1 MTNVRRHVPE
11 VTKLTHDFWHMT
23 GEKAGPF
30 LLRSAGIVAWLST
43 CIPAMPLLQ
52 QAKLLS
58 TFADSARRS
67 RLTALVARGNE
78 PCPGFPVAITRS
90 QSGTFRE

>member
-1 MTNVRRHVPE
+1 M
-11 VTKLTHDFWHMT
+11 L
-23 GEKAGPF
+23 
-30 LLRSAGIVAWLST
+30 
-43 CIPAMPLLQ
+43 LLQ

-90 QSGTFRE
+90 QGRTFRE